1 MNKEILVASEVA
13 DLLRVD
19 VQRIYSMVRSH
30 ELPFIL
36 IGQRQYRF
44 SKQAI
49 EKWLE
54 EGGNAKNTEAKNDN

>member
-1 MNKEILVASEVA
+1 MESEILVAEEVSRI
-13 DLLRVD
+13 LRVET
-19 VQRIYSMVRSH
+19 QRIYELVRTNQI
-30 ELPFIL
+30 PFIL

-54 EGGNAKNTEAKNDN
+54 NGGSEKGGLNND

>member
-1 MNKEILVASEVA
+1 MESEILVAEEVSQI
-13 DLLRVD
+13 LRVKT
-19 VQRIYSMVRSH
+19 QRIYELVRTNQI
-30 ELPFIL
+30 PFIL

-54 EGGNAKNTEAKNDN
+54 NGGSEKGGIDND